1 MVVRRGQ
8 SWGRIG
14 TPPPSTPIARD
25 DAHAGQLVEKGVR
38 EIILASGDLAR
49 TLGASLPSPDCSY
62 RRLPIDL
69 FRICVVDSRGF
80 STHRL
85 SMSHCLIH
93 RRFLD
98 GGLLR
103 GRITAICNSQ
113 YMQGR
118 DIAPRGHPN
127 DGRIEVVEFSGE
139 LSIRQRLLVL
149 KRMKTGDHLPHPLI
163 RFRQISDQT
172 ILNAKGIVVLDDRRI
187 GSRIVRYVE
196 PLPDEVVVWVATPIG
211 VSGTHD

>member
-8 SWGRIG
+8 NWGSIG
-14 TPPPSTPIARD
+14 TPPPSTPFARD
-25 DAHAGQLVEKGVR
+25 DAHAGQLIEQGVR
-38 EIILASGDLAR
+38 EFILASGDLAR
-49 TLGASLPSPDCSY
+49 TLGASFPSPGCSY

-69 FRICVVDSRGF
+69 VRVCVVDSRGL
-80 STHRL
+80 STHQL

-93 RRFLD
+93 RRLLG

-113 YMQGR
+113 YLHGR

-127 DGRIEVVEFSGE
+127 DGKIEVVEFSGD

-163 RFRQISDQT
+163 QFRQISDQT
-172 ILNAKGIVVLDDRRI
+172 TLNAKGIVVLDGCRI

-196 PLPDEVVVWVATPIG
+196 PLRDEVVVWVAAPIG
-211 VSGTHD
+211 ARETHD